1 MPNVFL
7 KVNHWEQETFY
18 SCVPACVRMVLDH
31 HGIKQQESNLRNLL
45 GSSPVL
51 ATPVVN
57 IARIA
62 PQWNFD
68 VSVGKVDLKALKVI
82 LARDHLPIV
91 VTDPFL
97 MDYWKDSTVSLH
109 AILIVGIDEDAS
121 EVHINDPSFQT
132 PQKASLTRFENE
144 WTNRVVLTAVSAK
157 S

>member
-1 MPNVFL
+1 
-7 KVNHWEQETFY
+7 
-18 SCVPACVRMVLDH
+18 MVLDH